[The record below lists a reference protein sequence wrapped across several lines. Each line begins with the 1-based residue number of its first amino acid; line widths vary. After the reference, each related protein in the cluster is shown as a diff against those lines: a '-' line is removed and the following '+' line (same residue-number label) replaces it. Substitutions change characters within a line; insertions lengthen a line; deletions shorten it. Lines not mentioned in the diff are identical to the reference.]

1 MGKLRKET
9 VDRIKELIEE
19 GYRDVEIAEKLG
31 LTRQTIAK
39 YRREFDVNFQSSK
52 SSVTIGPYQP
62 QLSAKVVKQLY
73 DLQGVLGV
81 ESPEKAL
88 DIAYRNM
95 CKASPYM
102 LKYDAVETLADVIVL
117 LERDVSG
124 YSMEVNKM
132 IKRMSDFE
140 VKVGKLDDVIRQ
152 WKEFLEN
159 PTEAQMYNLLVNWGV
174 PQTVTVSWDFFRKG
188 GLEGTTP
195 LPYNLLEFMC
205 FFIQEFMRVRGYDFE
220 IVYDSFGNENVKLVL
235 KHQYS

>member
-39 YRREFDVNFQSSK
+39 YRREFDVNFQSLK
-52 SSVTIGPYQP
+52 SSGTIGSHQP
-62 QLSAKVVKQLY
+62 QISAKVVKQLY

-88 DIAYRNM
+88 DIAYRNH
-95 CKASPYM
+95 CKAGPYM
-102 LKYDAVETLADVIVL
+102 LKYNTVETLADVIVL
-117 LERDVSG
+117 LEKDMSG

-152 WKEFLEN
+152 WNEFVES
-159 PTEAQMYNLLVNWGV
+159 PTEAQMYNLLVEWGV
-174 PQTVTVSWDFFRKG
+174 PQTVLVSWDFCRKG
-188 GLEGTTP
+188 GLEGTHP
-195 LPYNLLEFMC
+195 LTFNLLEFMC
-205 FFIQEFMRVRGYDFE
+205 VFVEEFMRVKSYDFK

-235 KHQYS
+235 PRQYS